1 MERQYCCK
9 NPERLQAIRNH
20 ATLNAIDY
28 LEVLDQLAPLGYS
41 HLRQRILIV
50 HCVKPLPALTEEN
63 VQLEGGVRTTVE
75 VAKAAIAADP
85 NNPIAGMPHLA
96 DILDNDDPNKVLIA
110 ETDSVGDFSTYRLT
124 LVQSKSSD
132 EPPANFDPLLS
143 HIDLCFKV
151 ECPSEFDCAPPLVC
165 PPQKLDEPQID
176 YLAKDYASFRRLL
189 LDRLSPIMPD
199 WKERNTADV
208 GIALVELLAY
218 AGDYLSYHQDAVA
231 TEAYLGTAR
240 KRVSVRRHA
249 RLIDYRM
256 HEGCNARV
264 WVQVQCKG
272 GDIHVEQG
280 SQLFTKLPAIGT
292 KNSPPRDPTIGP
304 PHIKPDSSEYDK
316 AMAQKPEIFETMHD
330 AILCPAHNEIK
341 FYTWGDNECC
351 LPKGATQ
358 ATLKEGAA
366 DRLRLRSGDVLIFE
380 EVRSPET
387 GLTSEKNPNHRHA
400 VRLTKV
406 YPEAKLVQSS
416 ETATPHLQIKEESP
430 GVPQTKFDPLNG
442 QAIVQIEWAVED
454 ALPFCLCVRQVE
466 DPPGSGQTYPASVA
480 RGNIILADHGQTIGE
495 GNAGTT
501 DTPEVLDTPGDEIY
515 RPELKETNVTHGVPY
530 DDTKARR
537 QAAAKAVEQAPRE
550 ALPSVAVLEEDEEPW
565 LPQPDLLDS
574 EEFHRDFVVEMEED
588 RTAHLRFGDGILGEK
603 PKTGATLEA
612 VYRIGNGTSGNV
624 GAEAIAHLVISD
636 DGITDVRNP
645 LPAQGGTEPETIEEV
660 QLYAPQAFRTQLRA
674 VTAED
679 YAAAAEKHP
688 EVQKAVATLRWTGS
702 WHTFFITV
710 DRKGGKPVDDAF
722 ESELRLFLDQ
732 FRLAGHDL
740 EIEPPIMVP
749 LHIVMSVCVKPG
761 YFLHNVKRALV
772 DAFSSVDLPD
782 GRRGFFHPDNFT
794 FGQPVYL
801 SQVISTAMQVIG
813 VNWVDLTGKSNKF
826 QRWGKAPNREIED
839 GLIKMERLEI
849 ARLEN
854 NPSAPENG
862 RIEFLM
868 EGGL

>member
-9 NPERLQAIRNH
+9 NPQRLEAVRDH
-20 ATLNAIDY
+20 ATLNGIDY
-28 LEVLDQLAPLGYS
+28 LEVLDQMAPLGHS
-41 HLRQRILIV
+41 GLRQRILIV

-63 VQLEGGVRTTVE
+63 VHIAGGVRTP
-75 VAKAAIAADP
+75 VAVVKAAPAADP
-85 NNPIAGMPHLA
+85 NHPIHGIPHFA
-96 DILDNDDPNKVLIA
+96 KILDNDDPHNVLVV
-110 ETDSVGDFSTYRLT
+110 ETDSVGDFSTYRLR
-124 LVQSKSSD
+124 LVLGKSSD
-132 EPPANFDPLLS
+132 EPPADFDPLLS
-143 HIDLCFKV
+143 HIDFCFKV

-165 PPQKLDEPQID
+165 PPQKAAEPEID
-176 YLAKDYASFRRLL
+176 YLAKDYASFRRLM
-189 LDRLSPIMPD
+189 LDRLSTIMPD

-249 RLIDYRM
+249 RLIDYRI

-264 WVQVQCKG
+264 WVQAKCEG
-272 GDIHVEQG
+272 GDICIEQG
-280 SQLFTKLPAIGT
+280 SQLLTRLTGT
-292 KNSPPRDPTIGP
+292 SSAHLAPNSP
-304 PHIKPDSSEYDK
+304 EYDK
-316 AMAQKPEIFETMHD
+316 ALAEKPAIFETMHD
-330 AILCPAHNEIK
+330 AILCPAHNEIE
-341 FYTWGDNECC
+341 FYTWGDADCC

-358 ATLKEGAA
+358 ATLIDNAA
-366 DRLRLRSGDVLIFE
+366 DPLRLRPGDVLIFE
-380 EVRSPET
+380 EVRHPET
-387 GLTSEKNPNHRHA
+387 GLAGEKNPNHRHA
-400 VRLTKV
+400 IRLTKV
-406 YPEAKLVQSS
+406 YPEAELVQAD
-416 ETATPHLQIKEESP
+416 ETATPHLQIKEDSP
-430 GVPQTKFDPLNG
+430 GVPQTRFDPLNN
-442 QAIVQIEWAVED
+442 QPIVQIEWGAED
-454 ALPFCLCVRQVE
+454 ALPFCLCLRQVE
-466 DPPGSGQTYPASVA
+466 DPPGSGKMYPASVA
-480 RGNIILADHGQTIGE
+480 SGNIILADHGKTIGE
-495 GNAGTT
+495 GNAGTA
-501 DTPEVLDTPGDEIY
+501 DTPEVLDEPGDGIY
-515 RPELKETNVTHGVPY
+515 RPGLKETNVTHSVLY
-530 DDTKARR
+530 DDAKARR
-537 QAAAKAVEQAPRE
+537 QAAAKSLEQDPRE
-550 ALPSVAVLEEDEEPW
+550 ALPCAAVLEENEEPW
-565 LPQPDLLDS
+565 LPQHDLLDS

-603 PKTGATLEA
+603 PKSGAKLEA

-624 GAEAIAHLVISD
+624 GAEAIAHLVTSD
-636 DGITDVRNP
+636 DGIIAVRNP
-645 LPAQGGTEPETIEEV
+645 LPAHGGTAPESIEEV

-710 DRKGGKPVDDAF
+710 DRKGGREVDEAF
-722 ESELRLFLDQ
+722 ESQLRLFLDQ

-740 EIEPPIMVP
+740 EIEPPILVP

-761 YFLHNVKRALV
+761 YFRYNVKRALV

-782 GRRGFFHPDNFT
+782 GRRGFFHPDNLT

-801 SQVISTAMQVIG
+801 SQVISTAMQITG

-826 QRWGKAPNREIED
+826 QRWSRAPNHETEQ
-839 GLIKMERLEI
+839 GLIKVDRLEI
-849 ARLEN
+849 ARLDN